1 MEEFLAS
8 IKSSNDPQHAM
19 ELVQISASFC
29 LPSTPKLA
37 ERVLQAFEL
46 SEEQKYDYVV
56 YFLCVINS
64 FCHQM
69 SYVLVPFPM

>member
-8 IKSSNDPQHAM
+8 IKSSNDPRHAM

-56 YFLCVINS
+56 DFSCVSNS
-64 FCHQM
+64 FWHQM

>member
-8 IKSSNDPQHAM
+8 INDPQHAM

-37 ERVLQAFEL
+37 ERVLQEFEL

-56 YFLCVINS
+56 YIFHVRSTLLGTRYLI
-64 FCHQM
+64 M
-69 SYVLVPFPM
+69 SLFPSM